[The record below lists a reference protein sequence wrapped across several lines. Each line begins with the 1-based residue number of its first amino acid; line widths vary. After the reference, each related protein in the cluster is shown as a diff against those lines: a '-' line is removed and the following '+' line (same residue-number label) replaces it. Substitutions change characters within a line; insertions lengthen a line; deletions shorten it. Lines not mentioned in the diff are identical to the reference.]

1 MIRRKFVAGN
11 WKMNG
16 SRAALSELV
25 AIAAAATPDVDVA
38 IAVPATLIAPA
49 VAVAPGLAIGG
60 EDVHPAEHGAHTGC
74 ISAAMLKEAGATF
87 SIIGH
92 SERRT
97 DCGETDAEVR
107 AKAEALHRHGLAT
120 ILCIGETLADRQA
133 GRAVEMVVH
142 QLTGSLPPRAAPD
155 WLSIAYEPVWA
166 IGTGH
171 TPTMAEVVEMHG
183 AIRAT
188 LRDLV
193 GDGADAVRLLYG
205 GSVTAD
211 NAARLLHGADVDG
224 ALVGGAS
231 LTAANFVPILA
242 AARPANAAMRAPS
255 PSFRSDAADCAVR
268 MPRQGTKSL

>member
-1 MIRRKFVAGN
+1 
-11 WKMNG
+11 
-16 SRAALSELV
+16 
-25 AIAAAATPDVDVA
+25 
-38 IAVPATLIAPA
+38 
-49 VAVAPGLAIGG
+49 
-60 EDVHPAEHGAHTGC
+60 
-74 ISAAMLKEAGATF
+74 
-87 SIIGH
+87 
-92 SERRT
+92 
-97 DCGETDAEVR
+97 
-107 AKAEALHRHGLAT
+107 
-120 ILCIGETLADRQA
+120 
-133 GRAVEMVVH
+133 
-142 QLTGSLPPRAAPD
+142 
-155 WLSIAYEPVWA
+155 VWA

-231 LTAANFVPILA
+231 LTAATFVPILA
-242 AARPANAAMRAPS
+242 AARPANLAMRTLS
-255 PSFRSDAADCAVR
+255 PTFRSDAVDCAVR